1 MMRLDLRT
9 GNVFAHAVLATSFLL
24 WAGSQS
30 VYGQA
35 ATAPAAAAASPAGDA
50 KPVAT
55 VDEPIHDFGSNW
67 VGGTLD
73 HTFKIRNTGNAD
85 LEILQVRPACGC
97 TVVGQHPKV
106 IKPGETGEFP
116 VRLNT
121 ASVHNVYSKSIAI
134 TTNDPAKP
142 QVMLAVKGEV
152 KRHIDI
158 IPTAANFGAVY
169 GDKPQTRTLKITNR
183 MDKKLKLALDPYMTE
198 AGPFRFELK
207 EVEPGKAFE
216 LVVTTVPPYEV
227 PSNQKT
233 TATILTNV
241 EELRQLNIIAM
252 ANIQGRL
259 AVVPK
264 ELLIVTPT
272 SQPADKPPTTFR
284 QYVRL
289 SNNGDTPVKVTGAT
303 VDDPAITTTVEER
316 SGGKLYIIV
325 IEPQA
330 GYVVPDEGRK
340 LTIRTDDAE
349 QPVIEVPIRKRP
361 TTPPARTAQQQTT
374 PSPTPTPAPTRLRP
388 AEKLVGTK
396 APVFDLRT
404 FGGKSVSSESF
415 KGSIAVLD
423 FFAPNCGFCK
433 KQMPRLEA
441 LRADYESKGVRFLY
455 VQETMRK
462 PFTQEE
468 VVQVLSGIGVKGEVA
483 VDPENAVG
491 KQFQANGFP
500 TMVIV
505 GKGGAIEAVNVGNR
519 ADLEPRVKAQ
529 LDALLEGKPIPAE
542 HLPPKES
549 ETAGG

>member
-9 GNVFAHAVLATSFLL
+9 GNVFAHVVLATSFLL

-35 ATAPAAAAASPAGDA
+35 ATAPAAAASPASDA

-67 VGGTLD
+67 VGGMLD
-73 HTFKIRNTGNAD
+73 HTFKIKNTGNAD
-85 LEILQVRPACGC
+85 LEILQVRAACGC
-97 TVVGQHPKV
+97 TVVGKHPKV

-121 ASVHNVYSKSIAI
+121 ASVYNVYSKSIAI

-158 IPTAANFGAVY
+158 SPTVANFGAVY

-183 MDKKLKLALDPYMTE
+183 MDKKLKLALDPYLTE

-227 PSNQKT
+227 PSDQRT

-252 ANIQGRL
+252 ASIQGRL
-259 AVVPK
+259 AVAPP
-264 ELLIVTPT
+264 ELLVMPPA
-272 SQPADKPPTTFR
+272 SQPAGKPPTTFR

-325 IEPQA
+325 IEPAA
-330 GYVVPDEGRK
+330 GYVLPDEGRK

-361 TTPPARTAQQQTT
+361 TAPPARTAQQRPT
-374 PSPTPTPAPTRLRP
+374 PNPNPTPTPTRLRP
-388 AEKLVGTK
+388 AEMLVGTK
-396 APVFDLRT
+396 APAFDLKT
-404 FGGKSVSSESF
+404 LGGKTVSNESV
-415 KGSIAVLD
+415 KGSITVLD

-433 KQMPRLEA
+433 KQMPRLET
-441 LRADYESKGVRFLY
+441 LRAEYESKGVRFLY

-468 VVQVLSGIGVKGEVA
+468 VAQVLSEIGVKGEVA

-491 KQFQANGFP
+491 KQFQATGFP
-500 TMVIV
+500 TMVVV
-505 GKGGAIEAVNVGNR
+505 GKSGAIEAVNVGNR

-549 ETAGG
+549 QAVGG